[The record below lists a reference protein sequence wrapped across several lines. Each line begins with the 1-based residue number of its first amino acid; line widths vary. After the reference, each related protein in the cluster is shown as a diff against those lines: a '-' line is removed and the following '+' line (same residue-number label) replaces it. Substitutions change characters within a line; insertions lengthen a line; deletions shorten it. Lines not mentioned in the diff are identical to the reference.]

1 MSLPELAVQR
11 LTDLLGDRYTSEQS
25 VLQEHASDESSHT
38 PQAPQAVA
46 FPLSTDEVA
55 DVVDVCATHRIPIV
69 PYGRGTSVEGGIVA
83 SHGGL
88 CVDLGRMN
96 RILAVNDEDLDAH
109 VQAGVTQFQLNEA
122 LKGSPL
128 FFSVDPG
135 AEATLGGMA
144 STRASGTN
152 TVRYGAMRENVLSA
166 TVVLADGRVVRSSS
180 RARKSSAGYD
190 LTRLFVGAEG
200 TLGLI
205 TELTVRLHRR
215 PDALVSA
222 ICAFETVDAAVRS
235 VIRTVQAGI
244 PLARVELL
252 DSDAIAAVNSYS
264 NLNYPKQ
271 PTLFFEFQG
280 TRQGVQEQAEQVG
293 LIARD
298 CGGGDFEWADKQDD
312 RDRLW
317 QARHDAYYAMLALR
331 PNARSLTTD
340 VCVPVS
346 RLAECISETRVDLN
360 RCPFPTPLLG
370 HVGDGNF
377 HVLMLVDPESTDEL
391 ALAEDVNSRIVRRA
405 IEMDGTCTGE
415 HGVGIGKRQ
424 YLIAEHG
431 SGLDVMKQIKQSLD
445 PFNLMN
451 PGKVLDVGVS
461 GLQ

>member
-1 MSLPELAVQR
+1 MPLPDPAVER
-11 LTDLLGDRYTSEQS
+11 LTNLLGDRYTTD
-25 VLQEHASDESSHT
+25 VDILQQHAEDESSHP
-38 PQAPQAVA
+38 PQRPQAVA
-46 FPLSTDEVA
+46 FPLSTEEVA
-55 DVVDVCATHRIPIV
+55 EVVNVCATNRIPIV
-69 PYGRGTSVEGGIVA
+69 PYGRGTSVEGGIIA
-83 SHGGL
+83 THGGL

-96 RILAVNDEDLDAH
+96 QILSINEKDLDAH
-109 VQAGVTQFQLNEA
+109 VQAGVTQFQLNKS
-122 LKGSPL
+122 LSDSTL

-152 TVRYGAMRENVLSA
+152 TVRYGAMRENVLSVTA
-166 TVVLADGRVVRSSS
+166 VLADGRVVRSSS

-222 ICAFETVDAAVRS
+222 VCAFETVDDAVHS

-244 PLARVELL
+244 PVARVELL
-252 DSDAIAAVNSYS
+252 DEVAISAVNRYS
-264 NLNYPKQ
+264 QLDYSCK

-280 TRQGVQEQAEQVG
+280 TNDGVREQAQLVSS
-293 LIARD
+293 ITRD
-298 CGGGDFEWADKQDD
+298 CDGGEFEWATENSE

-331 PNARSLTTD
+331 PEARSFTTD

-346 RLAECISETRVDLN
+346 RLAECIAATQIDLS
-360 RCPFPTPLLG
+360 RCPFPAPLLG
-370 HVGDGNF
+370 HLGDGNF
-377 HVLMLVDPESTDEL
+377 HVLMLVDPEDAAEL
-391 ALAEDVNSRIVRRA
+391 RLASEVNSRIVQRA

-415 HGVGIGKRQ
+415 HGVGIGKRE
-424 YLIAEHG
+424 YLISEHG
-431 SGLDVMKQIKQSLD
+431 AGLGVMKQIKQALD

-451 PGKVLDVGVS
+451 PGKVLPPEPR
-461 GLQ
+461 

>member
-1 MSLPELAVQR
+1 MPLPDLAVER
-11 LTDLLGDRYTSEQS
+11 LTNLLGDRYTTD
-25 VLQEHASDESSHT
+25 VDILQQHAEDESSHP
-38 PQAPQAVA
+38 PQRPQAVA
-46 FPLSTDEVA
+46 FPLSTEEVA
-55 DVVDVCATHRIPIV
+55 EVVNVCATNRIPIV
-69 PYGRGTSVEGGIVA
+69 PYGRGTSVEGGIIA
-83 SHGGL
+83 THGGL

-96 RILAVNDEDLDAH
+96 QILSINEKDLDAH
-109 VQAGVTQFQLNEA
+109 VQAGVTQFQLNKS
-122 LKGSPL
+122 LSDSTL

-152 TVRYGAMRENVLSA
+152 TVRYGAMRENVLSVTA
-166 TVVLADGRVVRSSS
+166 VLADGRVVRSSS

-222 ICAFETVDAAVRS
+222 VCAFETVDDAVHS

-244 PLARVELL
+244 PVARVELL
-252 DSDAIAAVNSYS
+252 DEVAISAVNRYS
-264 NLNYPKQ
+264 QLDYSCK

-280 TRQGVQEQAEQVG
+280 TNDGVREQAQLVSS
-293 LIARD
+293 ITRD
-298 CGGGDFEWADKQDD
+298 CDGGEFEWATENSE

-331 PNARSLTTD
+331 PEARSFTTD

-346 RLAECISETRVDLN
+346 RLAECIAATQIDLS
-360 RCPFPTPLLG
+360 RCPFPAPLLG
-370 HVGDGNF
+370 HLGDGNF
-377 HVLMLVDPESTDEL
+377 HVLMLVDPEDAAEL
-391 ALAEDVNSRIVRRA
+391 RLASEVNSRIVQRA

-415 HGVGIGKRQ
+415 HGVGIGKRE
-424 YLIAEHG
+424 YLISEHG
-431 SGLDVMKQIKQSLD
+431 AGLGVMKQIKQALD

-451 PGKVLDVGVS
+451 PGKVLPPEPR
-461 GLQ
+461 